1 MSKNVILIENVD
13 RYEQNLEEFVWQ
25 KSKGGKI
32 ALSKSDIEKLSPDER
47 MRAIQLLEIYQRH
60 PETFK
65 EKKIEAEENI
75 EDIPRATSKDLE
87 LIYNDL
93 PTEKREEFLKGLFD
107 SRVTA
112 SLTAE
117 ANGKAAL
124 PEDVKGILEMPQEK
138 WSKLPK
144 RGRELILEKF
154 TQLEP

>member
-13 RYEQNLEEFVWQ
+13 RYEQNLEEFVFQ

-47 MRAIQLLEIYQRH
+47 MRAIQLLEIFQRH

-65 EKKIEAEENI
+65 EKKIEAQEPEE
-75 EDIPRATSKDLE
+75 IPKATSKDLE

-93 PTEKREEFLKGLFD
+93 PKEKKEEFLKGLFD
-107 SRVTA
+107 SKVEA

-124 PEDVKGILEMPQEK
+124 PEEVKGILDMPQEK